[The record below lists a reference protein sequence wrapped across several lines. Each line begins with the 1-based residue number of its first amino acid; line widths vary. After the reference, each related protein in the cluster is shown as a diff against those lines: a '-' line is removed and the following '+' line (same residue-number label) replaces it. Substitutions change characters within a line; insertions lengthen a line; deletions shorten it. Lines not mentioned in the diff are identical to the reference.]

1 MLSDSVDAFEG
12 ARAAVL
18 HAPGL
23 FRIDVTPIRDSLR
36 VVVRNLSPGTLSC
49 SAAEGYG
56 RPVIPQGSTAALAP
70 LRPGHH
76 QTTFTLGEDGDAV
89 EVRVMLATLRL
100 SDRGMVRVT
109 GQATVRRV

>member
-1 MLSDSVDAFEG
+1 
-12 ARAAVL
+12 VL

-23 FRIDVTPIRDSLR
+23 FRLDVTPIRDSMR
-36 VVVRNLSPGTLSC
+36 VIVRNLSAGKLTC
-49 SAAEGYG
+49 SDADGYG
-56 RPVIPQGSTAALAP
+56 RPIEAQGPTAALAP

-76 QTTFTLGEDGDAV
+76 QSTFTLGTGDDAV
-89 EVRVMLATLRL
+89 EVRVILATLRL